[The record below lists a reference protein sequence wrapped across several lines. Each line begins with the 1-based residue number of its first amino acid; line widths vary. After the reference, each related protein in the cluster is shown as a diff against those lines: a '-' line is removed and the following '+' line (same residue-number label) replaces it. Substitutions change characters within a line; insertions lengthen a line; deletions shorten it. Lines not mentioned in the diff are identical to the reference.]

1 MRTARGEMIWVL
13 RLIATIAVAIFAGCA
28 TPDAEQWAIDMT
40 PVRPVPGLQVRV
52 SHDVGYWLTVDVANA
67 SGRMARL
74 VWDDSS
80 IVSSDGQAS
89 RAIRGETRKIA
100 TATNQ
105 PSIPIPSGASVKAGF
120 ISERYV
126 GQAALTRIRPPPGKS
141 DPRIRVVLAFDID
154 GQRSYFEA
162 EGRFRKI

>member
-1 MRTARGEMIWVL
+1 MI
-13 RLIATIAVAIFAGCA
+13 RLLKLVATIAVATLAGCA
-28 TPDAEQWAIDMT
+28 TPDAEQWAIDLK
-40 PVRPVPGLQVRV
+40 PVTQVPGLQVRV
-52 SHDVGYWLTVDVANA
+52 FHDVGYWMTVDVTNA

-80 IVSSDGQAS
+80 VVSSDGQAS

-105 PSIPIPSGASVKAGF
+105 PSIPIPNGAAVKAGF
-120 ISERYV
+120 IAERYV
-126 GQAALTRIRPPPGKS
+126 GQASLTRVRPPPGKS
-141 DPRIRVVLAFDID
+141 DPRIRVVLAFDIE